1 MTKQKQKPE
10 RFSTAY
16 RYEPTLLVCLVKA
29 AETISAQL
37 DYGLDRLDYLI
48 EQNQQPYDPAIDSA
62 THGDDGCV
70 SHNGKEPDHD

>member
-1 MTKQKQKPE
+1 MEQKQKPE

-37 DYGLDRLDYLI
+37 DYLI
-48 EQNQQPYDPAIDSA
+48 DTVAE
-62 THGDDGCV
+62 
-70 SHNGKEPDHD
+70 KEPDHD

>member
-37 DYGLDRLDYLI
+37 DYIAELI
-48 EQNQQPYDPAIDSA
+48 LQ
-62 THGDDGCV
+62 
-70 SHNGKEPDHD
+70 KEPDHD

>member
-1 MTKQKQKPE
+1 VEQKQKPE

-37 DYGLDRLDYLI
+37 DYIAELI
-48 EQNQQPYDPAIDSA
+48 LQ
-62 THGDDGCV
+62 
-70 SHNGKEPDHD
+70 KEPDHD

>member
-1 MTKQKQKPE
+1 MEQKQKPE

-37 DYGLDRLDYLI
+37 DWII
-48 EQNQQPYDPAIDSA
+48 EQGKEQDVYNRMIVHEL
-62 THGDDGCV
+62 TKI
-70 SHNGKEPDHD
+70 KEPDHD